1 CMDYFLYDLRFNGTD
16 DVSKVEKQVGFD
28 FGSHRDWRGN
38 TIFYSLFE
46 GTVLILISKTTG
58 RGSMFA
64 ILPVFSFYFLFPVSY
79 PRSRKIG
86 RASCRVRGELL
97 EVSCTWEPDGR
108 RWRCSRCK

>member
-1 CMDYFLYDLRFNGTD
+1 MDYFLYDLRFNGTD

-38 TIFYSLFE
+38 TVFYSLCE

-79 PRSRKIG
+79 PRSRK
-86 RASCRVRGELL
+86 
-97 EVSCTWEPDGR
+97 
-108 RWRCSRCK
+108 